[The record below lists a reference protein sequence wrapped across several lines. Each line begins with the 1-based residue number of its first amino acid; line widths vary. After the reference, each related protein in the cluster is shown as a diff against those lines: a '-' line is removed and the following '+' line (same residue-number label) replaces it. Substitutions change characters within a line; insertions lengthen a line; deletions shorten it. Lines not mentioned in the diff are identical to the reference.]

1 MLALGIFAILFLRL
15 WALQVLSGS
24 QYLRTAQNNQLRTV
38 RVQAPRGPILDRYGR
53 VLVTNRAGTEIQ
65 IWPADLPKRGR
76 YAAPAQAREDRALP
90 DRARSPPRSTS
101 AAATRSL
108 P

>member
-1 MLALGIFAILFLRL
+1 MLALAIFAILFLRL

-38 RVQAPRGPILDRYGR
+38 RVPAPRGPILDRYGR
-53 VLVTNRAGTEIQ
+53 VLVTNIAGTEIQ
-65 IWPADLPKRGR
+65 IWPADLPKNGPLP
-76 YAAPAQAREDRALP
+76 APAQARADRAVP
-90 DRARSPPRSTS
+90 DRAGRRGDRPAP
-101 AAATRSL
+101 AATRSR